1 MEYPT
6 GEAFQKYSS
15 PFKQDKGFVFQHV
28 HRLIRC
34 LVDCLTETKD
44 AVTLKNALAVARCLS
59 AKCWENSPNQLRQ
72 LDGIGSVTVK
82 KFAMANIRTLSDLA
96 ATEPHRIE
104 MIASRN
110 PPFGANILK
119 ELGNI
124 PSFTI
129 TVTQLKKVGKEE
141 SVLRVSFMKIADAA
155 VQDCQQKG
163 SSQSDVQGRH
173 WVHE

>member
-1 MEYPT
+1 MEYPA

-15 PFKQDKGFVFQHV
+15 SLIQDKNFVFQHV

-59 AKCWENSPNQLRQ
+59 TKCWEDSSNQLRQ
-72 LDGIGSVTVK
+72 LDGIGPVTVK
-82 KFAMANIRTLSDLA
+82 KFVMANIRTLLDLA
-96 ATEPHRIE
+96 ATEAQRID

-129 TVTQLKKVGKEE
+129 AITQISKVGKEE
-141 SVLRVSFMKIADAA
+141 SVI
-155 VQDCQQKG
+155 
-163 SSQSDVQGRH
+163 
-173 WVHE
+173 HENY